1 MCNPLAAHS
10 AVSTVKAAQHS
21 TAQHSTAQHS
31 TAQHSTA
38 QQSNAQHS
46 AAQRSTAQHSTAQ
59 HSSAMQHSMGLQ
71 LQKSTKAVSSHM
83 TGTTSNYNYD
93 YAEAKQL
100 LSCGFLQPEK
110 RDQKPCC
117 LPRRAQKP
125 KHCIRIWRMHNA
137 WYAYN
142 YSRSDSDV

>member
-1 MCNPLAAHS
+1 
-10 AVSTVKAAQHS
+10 
-21 TAQHSTAQHS
+21 
-31 TAQHSTA
+31 
-38 QQSNAQHS
+38 
-46 AAQRSTAQHSTAQ
+46 
-59 HSSAMQHSMGLQ
+59 MQHSMGLQ

-93 YAEAKQL
+93 YAEAMQL

-125 KHCIRIWRMHNA
+125 KHCIRICTMHGMHIITQDQTVMFSVQ
-137 WYAYN
+137 
-142 YSRSDSDV
+142 SRS